1 MQRYERLNAVLEHLA
16 ERGKLSVEEIA
27 TKFDVSAATVR
38 RDLDDL
44 AAQQLVTR
52 TRGGA
57 IVQSVSYDLPLR
69 YKSVRQSDEK
79 QRIADTAA
87 NMVTAGSVVGLNG
100 GTTTSAVARSL
111 ATRADLATSDN
122 GNGPAQLTV
131 VTNALNIASELVV
144 RPHVKVV
151 VIGGVARPQSY
162 ELIGPLAS
170 RILEDIAIDVLM
182 LGVNAIS
189 AGGGAAAHN
198 EGEADVNRLMVERS
212 NRIAVVADG
221 SKIGARAF
229 ARICDVTRIDT
240 LVTDATA
247 DPAEIDRLRGV
258 GITIHTV

>member
-1 MQRYERLNAVLEHLA
+1 MQRYERLNAVLEALA
-16 ERGKLSVEEIA
+16 ESGKLSVEQIVER
-27 TKFDVSAATVR
+27 FDVSPATVR

-57 IVQSVSYDLPLR
+57 VVQSVSYDLPLR

-87 NMVTAGSVVGLNG
+87 DLVRPGAVVGLNG
-100 GTTTSAVARSL
+100 GTTTSAVARTL
-111 ATRADLATSDN
+111 ATRTHLAGTAN
-122 GNGPAQLTV
+122 GSGPTQLTV
-131 VTNALNIASELVV
+131 VTNALNIANELVV

-162 ELIGPLAS
+162 ELIGPLS
-170 RILEDIAIDVLM
+170 RRLLDDIAVDVLI

-198 EGEADVNRLMVERS
+198 EGEAEINRLMVERS
-212 NRIAVVADG
+212 NRVVVVADG
-221 SKIGARAF
+221 SKVGLRAF
-229 ARICDVTRIDT
+229 ARICDTGRVDA
-240 LVTDATA
+240 LVTDGTA
-247 DPAEIDRLRGV
+247 DADELQRLREAGV
-258 GITIHTV
+258 DVTSV